1 MKLKW
6 ILMVPVMLAITVLT
20 LPLAPILALL
30 VHQRVGRLDNNT
42 KTGEGYFLFDWLSW
56 FQTPDNSIDGDQ
68 GWREEHW
75 QWRYKLPAVLAT
87 YVGRIGWLWRNPG
100 YGFGVVELANTGP
113 EYVQIDDSLYI
124 QIGNYFQHRTTKPL
138 GSKQLYCN
146 FGWNIKGL
154 AEAPIGSIQLCTF
167 AFSVRLINAG

>member
-1 MKLKW
+1 MKYIKW
-6 ILMVPVMLAITVLT
+6 LFMVPVMLAVTIIT

-30 VHQRVGRLDNNT
+30 VEEREGKLDNNT
-42 KTGEGYFLFDWLSW
+42 KTGTGFYLYSWLSW

-75 QWRYKLPAVLAT
+75 QWRYKLPVALAT

-100 YGFGVVELANTGP
+100 YGYGWITVTNKDLKIISYETDSIF
-113 EYVQIDDSLYI
+113 IDLGD
-124 QIGNYFQHRTTKPL
+124 YFQYRITKQL

-154 AEAPIGSIQLCTF
+154 AENPEIKTEVCTF
-167 AFSVRLINAG
+167 AFSVRLI

>member
-1 MKLKW
+1 MKYIKW
-6 ILMVPVMLAITVLT
+6 GLMVPVMLLVTVLT

-30 VHQRVGRLDNNT
+30 VHKREGHLDNNT
-42 KTGEGYFLFDWLSW
+42 RQGEGYYLFDWLSW

-75 QWRYKLPAVLAT
+75 QWRYKLPAPLAT

-100 YGFGVVELANTGP
+100 YGFGLITMTNTG
-113 EYVQIDDSLYI
+113 VVTDIHGKFSLMI
-124 QIGNYFQHRTTKPL
+124 LLGDYFQFRYNRPI
-138 GSKQLYCN
+138 GSKVLYCN

-154 AEAPIGSIQLCTF
+154 SEDVVGKTQTCTF
-167 AFSVRLINAG
+167 AFSIRLIS